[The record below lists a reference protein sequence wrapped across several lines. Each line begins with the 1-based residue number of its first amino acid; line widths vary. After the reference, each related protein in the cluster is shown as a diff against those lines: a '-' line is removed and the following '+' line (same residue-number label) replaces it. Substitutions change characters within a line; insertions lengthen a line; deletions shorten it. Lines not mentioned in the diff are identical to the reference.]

1 MHRPAN
7 LTTFEEAQAD
17 RLEDLSRTLASLR
30 RAVTTGDRIAIETYC
45 LAFCRRLQ
53 PSPIRLDDAEELRH
67 SLRTWPAASSP
78 EFASGCEIP
87 HRARLRPRMPT
98 GDRLGLMEYAPLHAS
113 VCLAKRA
120 ELARDLVAALRHL
133 ADALP

>member
-53 PSPIRLDDAEELRH
+53 PSPIRLDDAEELRALATH
-67 SLRTWPAASSP
+67 LASRVK
-78 EFASGCEIP
+78 FGVCE
-87 HRARLRPRMPT
+87 RLRKF
-98 GDRLGLMEYAPLHAS
+98 LIELVSALECQLEIAS
-113 VCLAKRA
+113 
-120 ELARDLVAALRHL
+120 D
-133 ADALP
+133 